1 MLSGSKSTVWLRV
14 SPIAAARKS
23 IAACAVGLA
32 GVAAASAA
40 DIPLAAKAT
49 PPIIAP
55 ASWAGFYLGVHG
67 GYGWGE
73 NNFREYLVDTS
84 PFPFFDGV
92 RSRGA
97 VVGGHAGYNWQYG
110 RAVTGLEIDWS
121 A

>member
-84 PFPFFDGV
+84 PFPFPVFRWRQVERRCGW
-92 RSRGA
+92 RTRRLQLAIWPSRD
-97 VVGGHAGYNWQYG
+97 
-110 RAVTGLEIDWS
+110 RA
-121 A
+121 